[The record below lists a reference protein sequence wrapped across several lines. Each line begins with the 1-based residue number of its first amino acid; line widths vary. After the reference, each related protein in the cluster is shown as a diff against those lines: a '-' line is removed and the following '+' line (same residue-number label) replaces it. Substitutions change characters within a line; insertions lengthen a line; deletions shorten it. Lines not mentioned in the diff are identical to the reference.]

1 MKVMKQYISL
11 IVFSVVF
18 FSFTSHATSFSKD
31 LALKS
36 ARYPINC
43 SKIGDTTFFRIVNE
57 GVNTLN
63 FSVDSIKIYWSTL
76 SGPSSFSGNISL
88 TAGTL
93 SPGDSLELFTDS
105 IDFLIDGNY
114 SVQSYLSSTWDTL
127 NRNNDSLISNLNAV
141 KASPIVSMST
151 LPRTCANAP
160 TITLNGGAPSGGIYF
175 GNGVNVSVLEPIN
188 AGPGTHQI
196 FYSFSAT
203 NGCADTASSTIV
215 LDTIPLIIVSPVG
228 QICANDTLI
237 PLNFAS
243 PTGGVYSGPGVSGLF
258 WNPFLAGSGNTGL
271 SYKLTD
277 LNQCSDSTSVQI
289 QVLSLP
295 IVTLSLNSK
304 HCLNLPPL
312 TLTGG
317 QPSGGSYSGIHVV
330 GGDYIPSAPQLDTI
344 FYSYTDATNC
354 TNRDTAV
361 IEAVLPPSVYFAS
374 IPNICVGSDSILLT
388 QGSPIGGAYSGNN
401 LNQSKYGPTVITKDT
416 LTYTYTD
423 TNNCVEVA
431 QQIVSVDSV
440 PVVSFSGLSGLCENT
455 PSFPLIGGMPAGGTY
470 RGKGVSGS
478 VYEVDSVGIGF
489 DTLAY
494 VFVDANGCGD
504 SVSVSV
510 EIKAKPLVS
519 LTNFTPV
526 CSLDS
531 AFMLSN
537 GIPAGGTYNGPSVF
551 AGVFT
556 PDTSVIGLNRVTYI
570 YTNSNSC
577 TDSVSKDLMVGEN
590 PVFNLGPDMDI
601 CGESK
606 ATLSIPLSNMIYVW
620 NTGDSSSS
628 IQVETSGVFS
638 ASVIDTSTS
647 ANCAFEDTIRVDYD
661 AVCLGISSKKIEKR
675 MLTCYPNPTFGLLT
689 LSLNGEVAEQ
699 ITAELIDMRG
709 QILLSKTWKTQ
720 EQIVELE
727 MDLSE
732 FPNGMYTVRAFVGKQ
747 QYTQRISLMK

>member
-1 MKVMKQYISL
+1 MKAMKQYIYL
-11 IVFSVVF
+11 VF
-18 FSFTSHATSFSKD
+18 FTAILISYTAKATSFNKD

-36 ARYPINC
+36 VTYSTNC
-43 SKIGDTTFFRIVNE
+43 HQNGDTTFFRIVNQ
-57 GVNTLN
+57 GVNALN
-63 FSVDSIKIYWSTL
+63 FSVDSIRIYWSTL

-93 SPGDSLELFTDS
+93 SAGDSLDLFTQS
-105 IDFLIDGNY
+105 ISFSLDGNY
-114 SVQSYLSSTWDTL
+114 SVQSYLFSTWDTL

-141 KASPIVSMST
+141 TGSPVVSMT
-151 LPRTCANAP
+151 TIPRTCANAP
-160 TITLNGGAPSGGIYF
+160 TISLNGGSPAGGTYF

-196 FYSFSAT
+196 FYSFTAS
-203 NGCADTASSTIV
+203 NGCSDTASSTIV
-215 LDTIPLIIVSPVG
+215 LDTIPTIIVSPIG

-243 PTGGVYSGPGVSGLF
+243 PSGGVYSGPGVSGLF
-258 WNPFLAGSGNTGL
+258 WNPFLAGSGNTSL

-289 QVLSLP
+289 QVLPLP

-330 GGDYIPSAPQLDTI
+330 GGDYIPSGPQVDTI
-344 FYSYTDATNC
+344 YYSYTDATNC

-361 IEAVLPPSVYFAS
+361 IEAVSPPSVSFAS
-374 IPNICVGSDSILLT
+374 IPNVCVGSDSIILT
-388 QGSPIGGAYSGNN
+388 QGAPAGGLYSGNN
-401 LNQSKYGPTVITKDT
+401 LNQSKYGPTVIAKDT

-423 TNNCVEVA
+423 SNNCVEVA

-455 PSFPLIGGMPAGGTY
+455 PSFQLIGGMPAGGAY

-489 DTLAY
+489 DTLTY
-494 VFVDANGCGD
+494 VFIDANGCGD
-504 SVSVSV
+504 SVSVSI

-519 LTNFTPV
+519 LTDFTPV
-526 CSLDS
+526 CLLDS
-531 AFMLSN
+531 AFVLSN
-537 GIPAGGTYNGPSVF
+537 GIPTGGSYNGPSVV

-556 PDTSVIGLNRVTYI
+556 PDTSVIGLNRVTYN

-577 TDSVSKDLMVGEN
+577 TDSVSKDLMVGKN
-590 PVFNLGPDMDI
+590 PVFNLGPDLDI
-601 CGESK
+601 CGNSK
-606 ATLSIPLSNMIYVW
+606 ATLSIPMSNMIYVW

-647 ANCAFEDTIRVDYD
+647 ANCAFQDTIRVDYD
-661 AVCLGISSKKIEKR
+661 AVCLGLSSKKIENR

-689 LSLNGEVAEQ
+689 LSFNGEVDEE

-709 QILLSKTWKTQ
+709 QILLSKTWKAQ
-720 EQIVELE
+720 EQIVEME

-732 FPNGMYTVRAFVGKQ
+732 FPNGMYTVRALVGEQ
-747 QYTQRISLMK
+747 WYTQRISLLK